1 MNHPDVG
8 EYPDAGVIGVIVGDA
23 PTPGRDAPFEGFFP
37 RGSGLGY
44 GDVIERSSG
53 GRQAT

>member
-23 PTPGRDAPFEGFFP
+23 PTPGRDAPFEGFFL
-37 RGSGLGY
+37 RGSRLPY
-44 GDVIERSSG
+44 DEVMQRSTE
-53 GRQAT
+53 GR